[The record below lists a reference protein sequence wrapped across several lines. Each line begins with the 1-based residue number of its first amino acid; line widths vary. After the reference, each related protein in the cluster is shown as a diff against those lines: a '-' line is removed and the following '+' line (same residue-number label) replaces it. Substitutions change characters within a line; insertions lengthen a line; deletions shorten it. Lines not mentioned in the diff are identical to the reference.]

1 MPAPWI
7 QFLDEL
13 KDEAGTLA
21 KEELKDLLLKSLTDS
36 NEFLKKQAVKVERY
50 LNQLAAGEITKEQF
64 EGYMKDIE
72 SLTRMQALKLTVE
85 AKARAQRLADGI
97 QNLIL
102 DKMLKL
108 LP

>member
-1 MPAPWI
+1 MTFI
-7 QFLDEL
+7 DGL
-13 KDEAGTLA
+13 KDEAASLA
-21 KEELKDLLLKSLTDS
+21 KEELKGLITNAVQDG
-36 NEFLKKQAVKVERY
+36 NEFIRKQAAKAERY
-50 LNQLAAGEITKEQF
+50 LNQLATGEITKEQF

-102 DKMLKL
+102 DKMMKL

>member
-7 QFLDEL
+7 TFLDEL
-13 KDEAGTLA
+13 KDEAGSLA
-21 KEELKDLLLKSLTDS
+21 KEELKGLVTSALGDS
-36 NEFLKKQAVKVERY
+36 DDFVRKQAIKTERY
-50 LNQLAAGEITKEQF
+50 LNQLATGEITKKQF

-72 SLTRMQALKLTVE
+72 DLTRMQALKLVVE
-85 AKARAQRLADGI
+85 VKARAQRLADGI

>member
-1 MPAPWI
+1 MKQA
-7 QFLDEL
+7 
-13 KDEAGTLA
+13 LA
-21 KEELKDLLLKSLTDS
+21 KEELKGLITSALDGSDA
-36 NEFLKKQAVKVERY
+36 FVRKQAAKTERY
-50 LNQLAAGEITKEQF
+50 LNQLATGKITKAQF

-72 SLTRMQALKLTVE
+72 DLTRMQALKLSVE